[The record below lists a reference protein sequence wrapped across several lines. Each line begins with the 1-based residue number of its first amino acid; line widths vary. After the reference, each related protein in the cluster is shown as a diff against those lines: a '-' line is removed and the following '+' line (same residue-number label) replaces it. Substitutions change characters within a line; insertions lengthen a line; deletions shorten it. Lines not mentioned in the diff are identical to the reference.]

1 MKQLNM
7 IKPGVIV
14 LYLLLGCCLTAI
26 AGFAG
31 DSKTLIMY
39 YSRTGNTRAVCEA
52 LAEKMD
58 ADLVEIRDL
67 KNRMSRIGIVGGM
80 FRTILGMRTDIL
92 PEKIDMTQYDAVIIG
107 APIWAAKVPP
117 AMRTAIY
124 LNGFEGKKV
133 VMLVTCDTFYA
144 EKYQK
149 KTQKLVEKS
158 GGTVSAFYQ
167 IHAMEEQGEEEIARG
182 KDMMVADALKLVPE
196 LERVLSLP

>member
-1 MKQLNM
+1 MTRLKM
-7 IKPGVIV
+7 FKSGIFV
-14 LYLLLGCCLTAI
+14 LYLVIVFCFTAGN
-26 AGFAG
+26 AFAG
-31 DSKTLIMY
+31 DANTLIMY

-52 LAEKMD
+52 LAKELD
-58 ADLVEIRDL
+58 AELIEIRDL
-67 KNRMSRIGIVGGM
+67 KNRMSRIGIIGGM
-80 FRTILGMRTDIL
+80 FRTILGMKTKIM
-92 PEKIDMTQYDAVIIG
+92 PEKIDMSKYDAVIIG

-124 LNGFEGKKV
+124 LNGFANKKV

-167 IHAMEEQGEEEIARG
+167 IHAMEEKGEAQVERG
-182 KDMMVADALKLVPE
+182 QDKMVEDVLKLVPE
-196 LERVLSLP
+196 LERVLSEP